1 MTVVQSLLL
10 FNLAAGLLTITPGLD
25 TTLVLRTSAS
35 EGPRAAAFAGVGI
48 ALGCL
53 IWGAAAA
60 SGLTAL
66 LSASPVAFEVLRWAG
81 TAYLVWMGLKMIF
94 SRSKGLDLAET
105 SDAPSARGGLGWL
118 RRGLLTN
125 LLNPKIGVFYVTF
138 LPQFVPAGVVAGPW
152 MLLLAA
158 LHVVFGLIWF
168 AVLIAATLPLSRILR
183 RPAVVR
189 WIDRIAGGV
198 LIGFGAKLALSRR

>member
-1 MTVVQSLLL
+1 MSVVQSLLL
-10 FNLAAGLLTITPGLD
+10 FSLAAGLLTITPGLD

-35 EGPRAAAFAGVGI
+35 EGPRPAAFAAIGI
-48 ALGCL
+48 GIGCL
-53 IWGAAAA
+53 VWGAAAA

-66 LSASPVAFEVLRWAG
+66 LSAAPAAFQVLKWLG
-81 TAYLVWMGLKMIF
+81 TIYLVWLGLKMIF
-94 SRSKGLDLAET
+94 GRSQGLDLAET
-105 SDAPSARGGLGWL
+105 PDVAPAARGVGWM

-138 LPQFVPAGVVAGPW
+138 LPQFVPTGVSAGPW
-152 MLLLAA
+152 MLLLAVM
-158 LHVVFGLIWF
+158 HVLFGLIWF
-168 AVLIAATLPLSRILR
+168 AVLIAATLPLSRVLR

-198 LIGFGAKLALSRR
+198 LIGFGARLALSPR

>member
-1 MTVVQSLLL
+1 MTVIQSLLL
-10 FNLAAGLLTITPGLD
+10 FSLAAGLLTITPGLD

-35 EGPRAAAFAGVGI
+35 EGPRPAAFAAIGI
-48 ALGCL
+48 GLGCL
-53 IWGAAAA
+53 VWGVAAA

-66 LSASPVAFEVLRWAG
+66 LSTAPLAFEVLKWVG
-81 TAYLVWMGLKMIF
+81 TVYLVWLGLKMIF
-94 SRSKGLDLAET
+94 SRSQGLDLADT
-105 SDAPSARGGLGWL
+105 AAVSVATPGMGWM

-125 LLNPKIGVFYVTF
+125 LLNPKVGVFYVTF
-138 LPQFVPAGVVAGPW
+138 LPQFVPAGVSVGPW
-152 MLLLAA
+152 MLLLAG

-168 AVLIAATLPLSRILR
+168 AVLIAATLPLSRVLR

>member
-1 MTVVQSLLL
+1 MTVIQSLLL
-10 FNLAAGLLTITPGLD
+10 FSLAAGLLTITPGLD

-35 EGPRAAAFAGVGI
+35 EGPRPATFAAVGI
-48 ALGCL
+48 GLGCL
-53 IWGAAAA
+53 AWGVAAA

-66 LSASPVAFEVLRWAG
+66 LSAAPIAFEVLKWVG
-81 TAYLVWMGLKMIF
+81 TAYLVWLGLKMIF
-94 SRSKGLDLAET
+94 SRSQGLDLAEAGG
-105 SDAPSARGGLGWL
+105 APQVTQGLGWM

-125 LLNPKIGVFYVTF
+125 LLNPKVGVFYVTF
-138 LPQFVPAGVVAGPW
+138 LPQFVPTGVPAGPW

-168 AVLIAATLPLSRILR
+168 AVLIAATLPLSRVLR

-189 WIDRIAGGV
+189 WIDRIAGVV

>member
-1 MTVVQSLLL
+1 MTVIQSLLL
-10 FNLAAGLLTITPGLD
+10 FSLAAGLLTITPGLD

-35 EGPRAAAFAGVGI
+35 EGPRPAAFAALGI
-48 ALGCL
+48 GLGCL
-53 IWGAAAA
+53 VWGVAAA

-66 LSASPVAFEVLRWAG
+66 LAAAPIAFEVLKWIG
-81 TAYLVWMGLKMIF
+81 TVYLVWLGLKLIF
-94 SRSKGLDLAET
+94 SRSKGLDLDKA
-105 SDAPSARGGLGWL
+105 DGAPPTMRGLGWL

-125 LLNPKIGVFYVTF
+125 LLNPKVGVFYVTF
-138 LPQFVPAGVVAGPW
+138 LPQFVPAGVSAGPW

-158 LHVVFGLIWF
+158 LHVLFGLIWF
-168 AVLIAATLPLSRILR
+168 AVLIAATLPLSRVLR
-183 RPAVVR
+183 KPAVAR

>member
-1 MTVVQSLLL
+1 MTVIQSLLL
-10 FNLAAGLLTITPGLD
+10 FSLAAGLLTITPGLD

-35 EGPRAAAFAGVGI
+35 EGPRPAVFAAVGIGVG
-48 ALGCL
+48 CL
-53 IWGAAAA
+53 VWGVAAA

-66 LSASPVAFEVLRWAG
+66 LSAAPLAFEVLKWVG
-81 TAYLVWMGLKMIF
+81 TAYLVWLGLKMIF
-94 SRSKGLDLAET
+94 SRSQGLDLGET
-105 SDAPSARGGLGWL
+105 AVAAPSARGVGWL

-125 LLNPKIGVFYVTF
+125 LLNPKVGVFYVTF
-138 LPQFVPAGVVAGPW
+138 LPQFVPTGVSAGPW

-168 AVLIAATLPLSRILR
+168 AVLIAATLPLSRVLR

>member
-1 MTVVQSLLL
+1 MSVIQSLLL
-10 FNLAAGLLTITPGLD
+10 FSLAAGLLTITPGLD

-35 EGPRAAAFAGVGI
+35 EGPRPAAFAAIGI
-48 ALGCL
+48 GIGCL
-53 IWGAAAA
+53 VWGAAAA

-66 LSASPVAFEVLRWAG
+66 LSAAPMAFQVLKWVG
-81 TAYLVWMGLKMIF
+81 TVYLVWLGLKMIF
-94 SRSKGLDLAET
+94 SRSQGLDLGET
-105 SDAPSARGGLGWL
+105 AVAAPSARGVGWL

-125 LLNPKIGVFYVTF
+125 LLNPKVGVFYVTF
-138 LPQFVPAGVVAGPW
+138 LPQFVPTGVSAGPW

-168 AVLIAATLPLSRILR
+168 AVLIAATLPLSRVLR

-198 LIGFGAKLALSRR
+198 LIGFGARLALSRR

>member
-1 MTVVQSLLL
+1 MGVIQSLLL
-10 FNLAAGLLTITPGLD
+10 FSLAAGLLTITPGLD

-35 EGPRAAAFAGVGI
+35 EGPRSATFAALGI
-48 ALGCL
+48 GLGCL
-53 IWGAAAA
+53 AWGAAAA

-66 LSASPVAFEVLRWAG
+66 LTAAPMAFEVLKWIG
-81 TAYLVWMGLKMIF
+81 TVYLVWMGMKMIF
-94 SRSKGLDLAET
+94 SRSQGLDPIGPAEAALT
-105 SDAPSARGGLGWL
+105 PNSVGWL

-138 LPQFVPAGVVAGPW
+138 LPQFVPTGVSPGPW
-152 MLLLAA
+152 MLLLAG

-168 AVLIAATLPLSRILR
+168 AVLIAATLPLSRVLR

-198 LIGFGAKLALSRR
+198 LIGFGARLALSRR

>member
-1 MTVVQSLLL
+1 MTAIQSLLL
-10 FNLAAGLLTITPGLD
+10 FSLAAGLLTITPGLD

-35 EGPRAAAFAGVGI
+35 EGPRPASFAAVGI

-53 IWGAAAA
+53 VWGAAAA

-66 LSASPVAFEVLRWAG
+66 LAAAPVAFEVLRWVGAI
-81 TAYLVWMGLKMIF
+81 YLVWLGLKMIF
-94 SRSKGLDLAET
+94 SRSRGLDLT
-105 SDAPSARGGLGWL
+105 DAAGPPVPTRGVGWM

-138 LPQFVPAGVVAGPW
+138 LPQFVPAGVSAGPW
-152 MLLLAA
+152 MLLLAVM
-158 LHVVFGLIWF
+158 HVVFGLIWF
-168 AVLIAATLPLSRILR
+168 AVLIAATLPLSRVLR
-183 RPAVVR
+183 RPAVAR

-198 LIGFGAKLALSRR
+198 LIGFGARLALSRR

>member
-1 MTVVQSLLL
+1 MSVIQSLLL
-10 FNLAAGLLTITPGLD
+10 FSLAAGLLTITPGLD

-35 EGPRAAAFAGVGI
+35 EGPRPAAFAAIGI
-48 ALGCL
+48 GIGCL
-53 IWGAAAA
+53 VWGAAAA

-66 LSASPVAFEVLRWAG
+66 LSAAPMAFQVLKWVG
-81 TAYLVWMGLKMIF
+81 TVYLVWLGLKMIF
-94 SRSKGLDLAET
+94 SRSQGLDLAET
-105 SDAPSARGGLGWL
+105 SDAAPTARGLGWM

-138 LPQFVPAGVVAGPW
+138 LPQFVPAGVSAGPW
-152 MLLLAA
+152 MLLLAVM
-158 LHVVFGLIWF
+158 HVVFGLIWF
-168 AVLIAATLPLSRILR
+168 AVLIAATLPLSRVLR

-198 LIGFGAKLALSRR
+198 LIGFGARLALSRR

>member
-1 MTVVQSLLL
+1 MTVIQSLLL
-10 FNLAAGLLTITPGLD
+10 FSLAAGLLTITPGLD

-35 EGPRAAAFAGVGI
+35 EGPRPAVFAGVGI

-53 IWGAAAA
+53 VWGAAAA

-66 LSASPVAFEVLRWAG
+66 LSAAPLAFQVLKWAG
-81 TAYLVWMGLKMIF
+81 TAYLVWLGLKMIF
-94 SRSKGLDLAET
+94 SDAQGLDLTAPE
-105 SDAPSARGGLGWL
+105 DAAPATKGIGWL

-125 LLNPKIGVFYVTF
+125 LLNPKVGVFYVTF
-138 LPQFVPAGVVAGPW
+138 LPQFVPAGVSAGPW

-158 LHVVFGLIWF
+158 LHVLFGLIWF
-168 AVLIAATLPLSRILR
+168 AVLIAATLPLSRVLR
-183 RPAVVR
+183 KPAVAR

>member
-1 MTVVQSLLL
+1 MTVIQSLLL
-10 FNLAAGLLTITPGLD
+10 FSLAAGLLTITPGLD

-35 EGPRAAAFAGVGI
+35 EGPRPAAFAAFGI
-48 ALGCL
+48 GLGCL
-53 IWGAAAA
+53 AWGVAAA

-66 LSASPVAFEVLRWAG
+66 LAAAPIAFEVLKWVG
-81 TAYLVWMGLKMIF
+81 TIYLVWLGLRMIF
-94 SRSKGLDLAET
+94 SRSHGLDLAET
-105 SDAPSARGGLGWL
+105 DGAPTVTRGLGWM

-125 LLNPKIGVFYVTF
+125 LLNPKVGVFYVTF
-138 LPQFVPAGVVAGPW
+138 LPQFVPTGVSAGPW
-152 MLLLAA
+152 MLLLAG
-158 LHVVFGLIWF
+158 LHVVFGLVWF
-168 AVLIAATLPLSRILR
+168 AVLIAATLPLSRVLR